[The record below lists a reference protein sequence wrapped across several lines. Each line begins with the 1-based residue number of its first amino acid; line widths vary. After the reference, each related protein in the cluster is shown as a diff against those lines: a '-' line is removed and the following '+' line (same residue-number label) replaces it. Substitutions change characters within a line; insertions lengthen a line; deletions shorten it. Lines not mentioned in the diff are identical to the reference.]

1 MNLEEKNMVHD
12 HQQIQEIQQNKD
24 QEDKNKIKDKINIAE
39 IDIGTQ
45 HTGLILSAE
54 YDVTVAA

>member
-1 MNLEEKNMVHD
+1 LV
-12 HQQIQEIQQNKD
+12 
-24 QEDKNKIKDKINIAE
+24 KIKDKIYIAE

-45 HTGLILSAE
+45 HTGLVLSAE